1 MPGENFSRRVA
12 RAAAVGGG
20 RSYRSRTPRGWFA
33 LLLVICLAGVALV
46 AYSRYERTVPPPTAA
61 HKPVVPPTTSNEWQA
76 ALAVDICG
84 KLLSNAFPATV
95 TSLAGSGWQ
104 SRGGGVVDL
113 QPALATSP
121 SQVEGAKA
129 TFASYFGAE
138 GIGVSSKTLSIP
150 GAPKKST
157 TTTSTTSTSTTTTTS
172 ASTTTTTT
180 AKASKSGSST
190 STTTLAPTTTTTTV
204 PALGPNRVYTVGTSK
219 CSGSPGA
226 VVAEL
231 WQSPTASKGTLVAAS
246 KVGSLRFKNGLLLTV
261 GFVAKGTASL
271 PKPPGAR
278 SVQQFLVANPLGK
291 VTQTITPSTITPSTI
306 TPSTTTGSTGT
317 GSTTTA
323 SSPSPSSSSTTGTS
337 KP

>member
-20 RSYRSRTPRGWFA
+20 RSYRSQAPRGWFA

-46 AYSRYERTVPPPTAA
+46 AYSRYERTVPPPAA
-61 HKPVVPPTTSNEWQA
+61 ARKPAVPPTTSNEWQA

-84 KLLSNAFPATV
+84 KLLPNAFPATV

-104 SRGGGVVDL
+104 TLAGGVVDL
-113 QPALATSP
+113 QPALATAP

-129 TFASYFGAE
+129 TFASYFAAE
-138 GIGVSSKTLSIP
+138 GIGVSAKVLSIP
-150 GAPKKST
+150 GVPKKST
-157 TTTSTTSTSTTTTTS
+157 TTTSTTTTSTSTTTTT
-172 ASTTTTTT
+172 T
-180 AKASKSGSST
+180 ATAAKSGSST
-190 STTTLAPTTTTTTV
+190 STTTTSAPTTTTTTV

-246 KVGSLRFKNGLLLTV
+246 KVGSLRFKNGQLLTV
-261 GFVAKGTASL
+261 GFVARGTASL

-278 SVQQFLVANPLGK
+278 SVQQFLIANPLGK

-306 TPSTTTGSTGT
+306 TPSTTPATTGSTST
-317 GSTTTA
+317 GSATTA
-323 SSPSPSSSSTTGTS
+323 SSTSPSSSSTTSTS